1 MAKRSDNL
9 PLQIAECL
17 GFRRNG
23 GLKTLQLPFRFRVDD
38 TARCREAFEIDE
50 R

>member
-1 MAKRSDNL
+1 MAERSGIS
-9 PLQIAECL
+9 PLQIAERS

-23 GLKTLQLPFRFRVDD
+23 GLKTLQLPFWLLVDD